1 MKYLE
6 RVYWQ
11 HEQYYNEKKFFN
23 MMKNIKKA
31 DDFKKYLFN
40 LDCWMNPIRSDS
52 KLLALLHL
60 ILFIDFLP

>member
-11 HEQYYNEKKFFN
+11 LEQYYNEKKFFN

-40 LDCWMNPIRSDS
+40 IDGRMNPIRSD
-52 KLLALLHL
+52 
-60 ILFIDFLP
+60 